1 MSSLKATSGAGAGA
15 GDGPDGNKRGRPLG
29 SLDGAG
35 ELAATPVVP
44 RRRGR
49 PLGSRNKKTLA
60 ALAAAAATEP
70 FGASR
75 SSAIVTAPGGITTAA
90 ASGAV
95 APAAAAPVAGLTG
108 TPLEA
113 AAALVGAVMA
123 FGAAPPG
130 LAGLSVGG
138 SSSAAAKKVR
148 APPQCPPTKQQLSYV
163 LKHGFA
169 TAMVPLLAGSKE
181 RLPLPASFVGTMGKN
196 PPTSFMI
203 EDGSG
208 GQPLYDVEVLHDE
221 EGKSYLTGG
230 WERFF
235 TDYGLERGWSLI
247 LTHRARSPILC
258 VRVIDGSGCARAYF
272 PWP

>member
-1 MSSLKATSGAGAGA
+1 MAAAVTEPFRAGRSTAIVAAPGGTIA
-15 GDGPDGNKRGRPLG
+15 AAFG
-29 SLDGAG
+29 SAI
-35 ELAATPVVP
+35 VP
-44 RRRGR
+44 
-49 PLGSRNKKTLA
+49 
-60 ALAAAAATEP
+60 AAAT
-70 FGASR
+70 S
-75 SSAIVTAPGGITTAA
+75 I
-90 ASGAV
+90 
-95 APAAAAPVAGLTG
+95 AGLTG

-113 AAALVGAVMA
+113 AATLVGAAMA

-130 LAGLSVGG
+130 LAGQSAGS

-148 APPQCPPTKQQLSYV
+148 TPPPRPPTKQRLSYV
-163 LKHGFA
+163 PKHGFT

-181 RLPLPASFVGTMGKN
+181 RLPLPASFIGTMGKN

-235 TDYGLERGWSLI
+235 TDYGLERGWSVI
-247 LTHRARSPILC
+247 LSHRARSRILC
-258 VRVIDGSGCARAYF
+258 VRVVDGSGCARTYF